1 MFNIFTKIA
10 LRFCRG
16 AVFTMLDKFVGLCY
30 NKNMEQSKKL
40 SEMTIE
46 ELWQLF
52 PIFLTEHNPDWEVW
66 YGEEITC
73 LKGILPQYAEYY
85 HIGSTAIKEIW
96 AKPIVDILIVVKTK
110 AQLQALAEILQQ
122 NGYILMFQSENRIS
136 LNKGYTEQG
145 FAERVFHLH
154 LRLENDIDELY
165 FGTI

>member
-1 MFNIFTKIA
+1 MN
-10 LRFCRG
+10 
-16 AVFTMLDKFVGLCY
+16 
-30 NKNMEQSKKL
+30 QSKKL
-40 SEMTIE
+40 SEMTKE

-52 PIFLTEHNPDWEVW
+52 PIFLTEHNTEWSVW
-66 YGEEITC
+66 YEEEITY
-73 LKGILPQYAEYY
+73 LKTILPSYAEYY
-85 HIGSTAIKEIW
+85 HIGSTAINGIW
-96 AKPIVDILIVVKTK
+96 AKPIVDILIAVKTK
-110 AQLQALAEILQQ
+110 DQLQALAEKLRQ